1 MAIGVNGRVGAMQ
14 NNIMTCR
21 KIAGRSKSA
30 AVDGHIARTQRSGC
44 TGTYNRMINDKAA
57 AEAVVAIQCQSPTAD
72 IHATGAADG
81 TVKAAIGIGEGQIL
95 AAERY
100 RAIPR
105 QITDGRAVI
114 CSGAIEGALGHP
126 PPATFTSTLPPPRP

>member
-1 MAIGVNGRVGAMQ
+1 MYQYSVFACFYYLVLRQPPRSTRTATLVPYTHLFRSVNGRVGAMQ
-14 NNIMTCR
+14 KNIMTCR

-81 TVKAAIGIGEGQIL
+81 TVKAD
-95 AAERY
+95 R
-100 RAIPR
+100 
-105 QITDGRAVI
+105 
-114 CSGAIEGALGHP
+114 
-126 PPATFTSTLPPPRP
+126 TSVV

>member
-44 TGTYNRMINDKAA
+44 TGTYHRMINDKAA
-57 AEAVVAIQCQSPTAD
+57 AEAVRSEEHTSELKPLMRISYAVFCLKKKKKNMKIK
-72 IHATGAADG
+72 HK
-81 TVKAAIGIGEGQIL
+81 TVRMKYNNKI
-95 AAERY
+95 
-100 RAIPR
+100 
-105 QITDGRAVI
+105 
-114 CSGAIEGALGHP
+114 
-126 PPATFTSTLPPPRP
+126 

>member
-1 MAIGVNGRVGAMQ
+1 MIR
-14 NNIMTCR
+14 R
-21 KIAGRSKSA
+21 PPRST
-30 AVDGHIARTQRSGC
+30 RTDTLFPYTTLFRS

-105 QITDGRAVI
+105 QITDGSAVI
-114 CSGAIEGALGHP
+114 RSGAIVGADRK
-126 PPATFTSTLPPPRP
+126 SVV